1 MKRIFS
7 MENVINYLEIAG
19 MIFILHW
26 LIQNKTVLNSVKN
39 GLKIIVTTF
48 HPWPSIPIVILIVGA
63 VILFKFY
70 DPFRKL
76 IGEDRSVTR
85 HRYLNIIFIPLFMAL
100 SFYFL
105 LDLNTPE
112 ALSPTSQLLKGA

>member
-1 MKRIFS
+1 